1 MPLSIRYVC
10 SLEEVVAPAEVFLRR
25 QAGDLFARP
34 QIVVPTAGVKAWLE
48 GALARRL
55 GARDAGCGDGVVA
68 NVGFVTPAAVSSLLE
83 PGEPRLRDDDPWSV
97 ERLMFTILEAIAGE
111 KRFASQITR
120 AGGPLLAARGI
131 ADRFDHYHFR
141 RPGMILAWEEGRAE
155 LSPAASDEG
164 SAATTLLASRDRWQ
178 FDLWRAVRERIGSA
192 SPPARD
198 RLATTAGSGAVFVA
212 GLQSLSLHQIELL
225 QQLSMLPSAAGSPCE
240 VEVLLAHPSP
250 VLQKAW
256 AEEPPPVSLGVAPS
270 RSEEAAASTRTHCTD
285 PLVGSWLRGT
295 REAQWLLASQGIAAT
310 HAATEAEPSSAAAVT
325 PAANASLLARL
336 QHSITTGASD
346 LRATPHE
353 GASPLD
359 SGDHSLL
366 IHRCH
371 DLSRQ
376 AEVLYDAI
384 VHAFGELDDLAPHEV
399 VIVSPQ
405 IAALAPHLEAEFSR
419 MVKGERN
426 LLGSSD
432 GSISL
437 DLIVAD
443 RGIHEIHPA
452 AELLASL
459 LALAGSR
466 CSVDA
471 MLAVAAHPLVQAHFH
486 LDEGDIATWRRCID
500 HTNIRW
506 GLDADR
512 RERAGLAVPE
522 ISAHSWRLGLER
534 MLLGAVVSE
543 GAPEP
548 VLGDVVPL
556 AHVEAAEVTSVAP
569 LVSIFRTIDTLDLA
583 TAEPK
588 PVAAWCEL
596 LEETL
601 AALAGD
607 DTDELEMPLQQIDA
621 LRKAATCHDSA
632 TAVAVPFHDV
642 KTLLTGRLTAAV
654 GRQPLLTGA
663 ITATSMIPLRGVPF
677 RVVCVAGFDETA
689 LSGGESDSDDLCTR
703 QELLGDA
710 DPRLELR
717 RSLLDSLLAARDR
730 LVITCTGM
738 DVKNNT
744 TLPLVTPLA
753 ELVDFVGRHGVPP
766 AWRQGEPHSA
776 VEIFHPRHACSR
788 PNFVAGDLLPGT
800 VWSHNTAARVAAT
813 ALGQEQATPPS
824 AAAPIEPPAI
834 IELDWLAS
842 FLHDPLWPYVTK
854 TLGIH
859 LWRDDDLEIPA
870 TLPLELAHRQQ
881 RDLREGYLES
891 LLATDNRRGLADAWA
906 TAVRANGD
914 VPVLGYG
921 GDVIEH
927 IQQFSH
933 ALLDAAAL
941 LNTPLDERSSETIH
955 LDLEGITLAGTLEGW
970 FPAAHSL
977 VFIRPDAQSTSGAAF
992 LKTKCRGLLQLLA
1005 ARAAGHAVEQAI
1017 IFSERENWS
1026 PGETDKKGKPLEPVM
1041 RRQVILDEAIDTGR
1055 ARSLLTT
1062 LVRLYQQAA
1071 LRPHGLFGKTAASL
1085 TESREAAA
1093 DAFAAH
1099 VDGHSYAQSSEAVV
1113 HGLTPAFDAVFPPD
1127 DPRLPFFEQFSQL
1140 AQIEYNRSRTA
1151 YVYAPPAHTA

>member
-1 MPLSIRYVC
+1 MSLAIRYVR
-10 SLEEVVAPAEVFLRR
+10 SLEEVVAPAEAFLRR
-25 QAGDLFARP
+25 QAGNLFARP

-48 GALARRL
+48 AALARRL
-55 GARDAGCGDGVVA
+55 GASDAGCGDGVVA
-68 NVGFVTPAAVSSLLE
+68 NVGFVTPAALSSLLE
-83 PGEPRLRDDDPWSV
+83 PGDPRLRDDDPWVV
-97 ERLMFTILEAIAGE
+97 ERLTFTILDVIAGD
-111 KRFASQITR
+111 KRFASRITR
-120 AGGPLLAARGI
+120 AGGPLLAARSI

-164 SAATTLLASRDRWQ
+164 SVATTLLASRDRWQ
-178 FDLWRAVRERIGSA
+178 FDLWRAVRERLGSA
-192 SPPARD
+192 SPPVRD
-198 RLATTAGSGAVFVA
+198 RLATTAGSTAVFVA

-225 QQLSMLPSAAGSPCE
+225 QRLSMLPAAAGSPCE

-250 VLQKAW
+250 DLQKAW
-256 AEEPPPVSLGVAPS
+256 AEAPPPVSPGVAPS
-270 RSEEAAASTRTHCTD
+270 RCQEPADSRSGHRTD
-285 PLVGSWLRGT
+285 PFVGSWLRGT

-310 HAATEAEPSSAAAVT
+310 HAAADGATAVT

-336 QHSITTGASD
+336 QHTITTGARD
-346 LRATPHE
+346 LHATPHE
-353 GASPLD
+353 GPSPLD
-359 SGDHSLL
+359 AGDHSLL
-366 IHRCH
+366 VHRCH

-419 MVKGERN
+419 RVQGERN

-486 LDEGDIATWRRCID
+486 LDENDIATWRRCID

-522 ISAHSWRLGLER
+522 LSAHSWRLGLER

-543 GAPEP
+543 GASEP

-556 AHVEAAEVTSVAP
+556 AHVEAAEVTCLAP

-588 PVAAWCEL
+588 PVAAWCDL

-607 DTDELEMPLQQIDA
+607 DSDELEVPLQQIDA
-621 LRKAATCHDSA
+621 LRKAAVSNETSS
-632 TAVAVPFHDV
+632 AVAVPFHDV

-677 RVVCVAGFDETA
+677 RVVCVAGFDDAA
-689 LSGGESDSDDLCTR
+689 LSGGESDNDDLCTR

-738 DVKNNT
+738 DVKNNA

-766 AWRQGEPHSA
+766 AKRHGELHSSIE
-776 VEIFHPRHACSR
+776 VFHPRHACSR

-800 VWSHNTAARVAAT
+800 VWSHDTAARAAAT
-813 ALGQEQATPPS
+813 ALGQEQATPPA
-824 AAAPIEPPAI
+824 AAAPIEPPTI

-859 LWRDDDLEIPA
+859 RWRDDDLEIPA
-870 TLPLELAHRQQ
+870 TLPLELEYRQQ
-881 RDLREGYLES
+881 RDLREDYLER

-906 TAVRANGD
+906 AAVRANGD

-933 ALLDAAAL
+933 ALLDAAAAHG
-941 LNTPLDERSSETIH
+941 TPLDEQSSEVIH
-955 LDLEGITLAGTLEGW
+955 LLLEDITLAGTLEGW
-970 FPAAHSL
+970 FPEPHSL
-977 VFIRPDAQSTSGAAF
+977 VFARPDARGSNSF
-992 LKTKCRGLLQLLA
+992 DHLKLRAVVQLLA
-1005 ARAAGHAVEQAI
+1005 ARAAGHTADQVI
-1017 IFSERENWS
+1017 VLSERDKWF
-1026 PGETDKKGKPLEPVM
+1026 PGQTKKNGQLETPVM
-1041 RRQVILDEAIDTGR
+1041 QRIVVLDEAIDASR

-1062 LVRLYQQAA
+1062 LVRLDQQAA

-1093 DAFAAH
+1093 DAFATH
-1099 VDGHSYAQSSEAVV
+1099 VSGKGYAQTSEAVV

-1127 DPRLPFFEQFSQL
+1127 DPRWPFFEQFSQL
-1140 AQIEYNRSRTA
+1140 AQIEHNRSRKA